1 MYPTVRATVSDGQVR
16 LIENVKLP
24 ENATLLVT
32 VLDNK
37 AIETLSL
44 GEHLILSLEDI
55 LAGRVVEID
64 TQAALQNH
72 LDLVFQESD

>member
-32 VLDNK
+32 VLDNE

-55 LAGRVVEID
+55 LTGHVVEID
-64 TQAALQNH
+64 TQTALQNH
-72 LDLVFQESD
+72 LDLVFQEGE